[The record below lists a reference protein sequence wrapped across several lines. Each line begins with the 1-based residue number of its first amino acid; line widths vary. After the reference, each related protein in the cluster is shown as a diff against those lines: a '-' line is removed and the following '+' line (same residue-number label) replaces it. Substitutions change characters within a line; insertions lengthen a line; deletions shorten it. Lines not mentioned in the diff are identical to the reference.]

1 MEKSMLRERRQ
12 SSYEECLSFVRKR
25 CLRSRLKKQK
35 QYLDQRTKRLFK
47 REKRVRVSKH
57 ESKWSRAKSFHHKL
71 QHLCYHHLPLAQ
83 AMRVNALLIRR
94 EKMIPFILPNDALNW
109 TGYRVI
115 YIINRTDVTCKD
127 FGKNFTSY
135 KIPLL
140 QSGWKMAALV
150 TLLPYP
156 TGYRLSTPGNKK
168 RNTIIVGVVLAI
180 AFLASIIVTMRYC
193 RRSQTDLTPSMPG

>member
-1 MEKSMLRERRQ
+1 QLRERRQ

-35 QYLDQRTKRLFK
+35 QYLDQRTKRFFK
-47 REKRVRVSKH
+47 REKRVRVRKH
-57 ESKWSRAKSFHHKL
+57 ESKWSRAKSFHHKV

-83 AMRVNALLIRR
+83 VMRVIASLRR

-109 TGYRVI
+109 TGYKVI
-115 YIINRTDVTCKD
+115 YIINRTDVECKV

-135 KIPLL
+135 KIQEL
-140 QSGWKMAALV
+140 QSGWIMAALV

-156 TGYRLSTPGNKK
+156 TGYGLSTPGNKK

-180 AFLASIIVTMRYC
+180 AFSASIIVTLRYC
-193 RRSQTDLTPSMPG
+193 RRLQTDLTPSMPG